1 MAKRDIG
8 KEIAEG
14 LEDIKARKR
23 GERRL
28 GTATIDPP
36 SAAEVAAIRNELGLS
51 QEQFAGLL
59 GVSAAT
65 LRNWEQRRRE
75 PHGAARS
82 LLLVAS
88 REPSA
93 VLRALAAG
101 TYGTRERTLYMTEKA
116 APYRV
121 LPRQPTKKA
130 RKTSKRQSD
139 VARGIERL
147 RGSLK
152 HIRMST
158 DEIMALTR
166 GED

>member
-14 LEDIKARKR
+14 LEDVKARKR

-88 REPSA
+88 REPAA
-93 VLRALAAG
+93 VLRALAG
-101 TYGTRERTLYMTEKA
+101 GN
-116 APYRV
+116 RV
-121 LPRQPTKKA
+121 SRRQPTRRA

-147 RGSLK
+147 RGTLK